1 MRSTLQTFVLAGV
14 LGIGSALGFG
24 ASLAKA
30 QGFGYGGY
38 PGGYYGGG
46 YGGGGYYGGGYYG
59 GGYSVPSYSYYGNG
73 GHDAAPHG
81 HTRQGL
87 FGSSSY
93 YGTGRHDFRPH
104 GHVQTPYGI
113 TGYSNGLFN
122 STQSYSPPR
131 PYGHHPW

>member
-1 MRSTLQTFVLAGV
+1 MRRIFQTFALSSVVMIGGLV
-14 LGIGSALGFG
+14 LGTPS
-24 ASLAKA
+24 AKA

-38 PGGYYGGG
+38 QQGQHGGG
-46 YGGGGYYGGGYYG
+46 YGGGGYYG

-73 GHDAAPHG
+73 GHDVAPHG

-93 YGTGRHDFRPH
+93 YGTGRHDYRPH

-113 TGYSNGLFN
+113 TGYSNGFFN
-122 STQSYSPPR
+122 STQSYSPPV
-131 PYGHHPW
+131 PYGYQPW